1 MPHPSNKTAQSLHS
15 RAICRLNGRYQRT
28 GLRVYLHS
36 VIKTIGDSIMAQFS
50 DPKSA
55 VQAAVEMQWRRF
67 ELNAALPEPKRAHR
81 NVS

>member
-1 MPHPSNKTAQSLHS
+1 
-15 RAICRLNGRYQRT
+15 
-28 GLRVYLHS
+28 

-55 VQAAVEMQWRRF
+55 VQAAVEIQWLF